1 MMGKKKLV
9 VIYPYRFRDFDWQ
22 RFELDFLAPHVE
34 IHVHELIDALTP
46 EFGAA
51 YANQSE
57 NPAVKRFA
65 SLKEWRKEFKK
76 ISEDA
81 IVFNYVRPINLKS
94 TLICATLR
102 RSSVKTVQ
110 FILGTTAS
118 SDLNSKPNFMKV
130 PNSFKVLYHF
140 LRRKLLF
147 FSMPHTVL
155 VGGSEGYRLSI
166 REFSSKVNLKIG
178 SSFDF
183 SNSRVFKPKD
193 ASNLMTGVYLDVGF
207 PGFRGD
213 EILLKTMSN
222 VEPGPWYI
230 RLNLLFDFIE
240 NSLNLK
246 FNVLAH
252 PKHFGR
258 DYSQFFGSRK
268 VVGNQTAKSVNDAV
282 LVVTTFST
290 SISYAV
296 AFAKPLILITS
307 DQIQNGHDQ
316 YKASLIANIATETG
330 ARIFNIDREYTEQDL
345 REAMVI
351 DHAKYE
357 SYKRKYLTSRT
368 DGKPNYQVLLDEVIF
383 AED

>member
-1 MMGKKKLV
+1 MGKKKLI
-9 VIYPYRFRDFDWQ
+9 VIWPYRFRDFDWQ

-65 SLKEWRKEFKK
+65 SLKEWRNEFKK

-81 IVFNYVRPINLKS
+81 IVFNHVRPINLKS

-102 RSSVKTVQ
+102 RSGVSVVGFSTGGVP
-110 FILGTTAS
+110 F
-118 SDLNSKPNFMKV
+118 SDFRLDPERRDLPKSLKKALHFFRRNLLLIFMPNKV
-130 PNSFKVLYHF
+130 V
-140 LRRKLLF
+140 
-147 FSMPHTVL
+147 
-155 VGGSEGYRLSI
+155 VGGTEEVDRVRRDYPRSTKRVLAN
-166 REFSSKVNLKIG
+166 SS
-178 SSFDF
+178 DF
-183 SNSRVFKPKD
+183 SNSLYLSFSRD
-193 ASNLMTGVYLDVGF
+193 ASKLTVVYLDTGF
-207 PGFRGD
+207 PGFPRD
-213 EILLKTMSN
+213 EVIEKIVEQVDGQDWYPKLDKFFGFVERELKN
-222 VEPGPWYI
+222 KVEI
-230 RLNLLFDFIE
+230 AI
-240 NSLNLK
+240 
-246 FNVLAH
+246 H
-252 PKHFGR
+252 PKHVGR
-258 DYSQFFGSRK
+258 DHQPMFGGRSSAGGK
-268 VVGNQTAKSVNDAV
+268 TPE
-282 LVVTTFST
+282 LVKNASLVIATNST

-296 AFAKPLILITS
+296 AFAKPLILVTS
-307 DQIQNGHDQ
+307 NQIQNGRDQ